1 MALTHL
7 EAAVVAIVRSMT
19 DEEILELLI
28 SALSAQV
35 STAVTTPK
43 AATGK
48 KRRGSTSPPS
58 ISSLEDEVIAA
69 LQRLSHEEGVSM
81 GHLVGATSGTDNQVR
96 AAVRKLEARGLVAR
110 SGERRSTR
118 YRLVEE
124 AEVGTRKSPTAKGRA
139 KRGSNRRRSKG
150 GAAASPKQTKVGAS
164 RRSKVTA
171 DASQLEKVVERVVRE
186 SDGLAM
192 GEIVKATDA
201 SRNDV
206 RAAVLALKSAGRIH
220 QGGKRRFSRYAATA
234 RAAKQASLR
243 ARGKA

>member
-7 EAAVVAIVRSMT
+7 EAAVVATVRSMS
-19 DEEILELLI
+19 DEELLEFLI

-35 STAVTTPK
+35 SAVVTTPK
-43 AATGK
+43 VPTSK

-81 GHLVGATSGTDNQVR
+81 GQLAVATSGTDNQVR

-110 SGERRSTR
+110 SGERRFTR
-118 YRLVEE
+118 YRL
-124 AEVGTRKSPTAKGRA
+124 AKSEVGTRKSPTAKGRA
-139 KRGSNRRRSKG
+139 NRGIKKRRPKSGP
-150 GAAASPKQTKVGAS
+150 AAPPKRTKVGAS
-164 RRSKVTA
+164 RGSKVTA
-171 DASQLEKVVERVVRE
+171 AASQLEKAVERIVRE

-192 GEIVKATDA
+192 GEIVKAADA

-206 RAAVLALKSAGRIH
+206 RAAVLALKSAGKIH
-220 QGGKRRFSRYAATA
+220 QGGERRFSRYAATA
-234 RAAKQASLR
+234 KAAKQASLR